1 MFYLFHGTYTEIFI
15 IFGAAH
21 NLLHNIKHKSKIA
34 KKRKRKK
41 NKTMPRAAQESG
53 L

>member
-1 MFYLFHGTYTEIFI
+1 MEPIQKNFI

-21 NLLHNIKHKSKIA
+21 NLLHNIKHKSKTA
-34 KKRKRKK
+34 EKEKEK